1 METNELAKLL
11 GISHQFCNR
20 LKKRGMPTVTIEAA
34 IEWRRKSIDVR
45 QTKHWRIDGNPGK
58 HANETLAI
66 RNKPIEELKRDVNAT
81 QLDLETKD
89 ADTLFKNARVLKE
102 KALAL
107 QAAAEH
113 EQQIGLLIEKK
124 IVEKVA
130 FDAARQFRDGLMI
143 CSVRLAP
150 EIACQTDITKIEML
164 LNREFRELLEN
175 FVNSLAIKE
184 N

>member
-1 METNELAKLL
+1 METKALAKLL

-20 LKKRGMPTVTIEAA
+20 LKKRGMPTISIEAA
-34 IEWRRKSIDVR
+34 IEWRQKNMRITH
-45 QTKHWRIDGNPGK
+45 TKAWRVDGNPGK
-58 HANETLAI
+58 HANETLV
-66 RNKPIEELKRDVNAT
+66 KPIEELKRDVNAT

-89 ADTLFKNARVLKE
+89 ADTLFKNARALKE

-143 CSVRLAP
+143 CSMRLAP

-175 FVNSLAIKE
+175 LVNSMAIKE